1 MQSVNEELQ
10 STNEELETS
19 KEELQSMNEEL
30 STVNAELQAK
40 VTDLS
45 RVNNDM
51 NNLLAGSNIGTV
63 FVDHQLRILR
73 FTPASTRIINLI
85 QGDTGRPVGH
95 LASNLVGYDQLVA
108 DVQGVLDTLV
118 PKEVEVQAKAGPWY
132 AMRIQ
137 PYRTLE
143 NVIEGAVITFVE
155 ITKLKQTR
163 DAMLESES
171 CFRQIAQALPELVWT
186 CRPDGRCEWLSPRW
200 GEYTGV
206 PAGDAPATGWLQS
219 VHPDERSTLAA
230 AWKAALSGGE
240 PLVADA
246 AIRNHLG
253 EYHRFHVTATA
264 LLDAGG
270 HISRWFGTCRAI
282 DSEAGR
288 AS

>member
-1 MQSVNEELQ
+1 
-10 STNEELETS
+10 
-19 KEELQSMNEEL
+19 MNEEL

-108 DVQGVLDTLV
+108 DVQAVLDTLV
-118 PKEVEVQAKAGPWY
+118 PREVEVQAKAGPWY

-155 ITKLKQTR
+155 ITKMKQTQE
-163 DAMLESES
+163 AMIESES
-171 CFRQIAQALPELVWT
+171 CFRQMSQALPQLVWT

-200 GEYTGV
+200 CAYTGL
-206 PAGDAPATGWLQS
+206 PSGEPTAGGWLDN
-219 VHPDERSTLAA
+219 VHPDDRL
-230 AWKAALSGGE
+230 ALSQAWNTALAGGE
-240 PLVADA
+240 PLTARA
-246 AIRNHLG
+246 RIRNHLG
-253 EYHRFHVTATA
+253 EYRRFHVTATA
-264 LLDAGG
+264 LRDAGN
-270 HISRWFGTCRAI
+270 HIVRWFGTCGDI
-282 DSEAGR
+282 DGETGGAG
-288 AS
+288 